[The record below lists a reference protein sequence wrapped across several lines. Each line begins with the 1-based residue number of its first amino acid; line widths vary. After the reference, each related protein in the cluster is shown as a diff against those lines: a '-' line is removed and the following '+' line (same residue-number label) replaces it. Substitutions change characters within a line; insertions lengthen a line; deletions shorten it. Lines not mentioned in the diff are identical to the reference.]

1 MHILIGLGN
10 PGRDYARHRHNI
22 GFMVMDEI
30 ASYYHLGGF
39 KKKLNGNIL
48 EGRVAGQKIILVK
61 PQTFMNKSGHCARNI
76 LDFYKLKAES
86 VTVFYDELD
95 LKPGKL
101 KIKRGGGTGGHNGI
115 KSLDAHIGQ
124 NYRRIRLGIGHP
136 GHKDKVAGYVLHD
149 FGSQDREWLEMLLP
163 SLAKELPIL
172 LDGDEAK
179 YSSKVLQALVPNSN
193 IEGQSK
199 HTNPAQGTART
210 SASSPAKPAHHA
222 VKDKPTT
229 ALGQAF
235 AQLLGGK
242 K

>member
-1 MHILIGLGN
+1 
-10 PGRDYARHRHNI
+10 
-22 GFMVMDEI
+22 MVMDEI
-30 ASYYHLGGF
+30 ASHYHLGGF
-39 KKKLNGNIL
+39 KKAKRWIL
-48 EGRVAGQKIILVK
+48 EGRIAGQKVMLVK
-61 PQTFMNKSGHCARNI
+61 PQTYMNKSGHCARNI
-76 LDFYKLKAES
+76 LDFYKLKADS

-149 FGSQDREWLEMLLP
+149 FATQDRDGEIMP

-179 YSSKVLQALVPNSN
+179 YSSKVLQAFVSQDN
-193 IEGQSK
+193 GDA
-199 HTNPAQGTART
+199 HTKKMNPAGDTART
-210 SASSPAKPAHHA
+210 SASSPAKPAYHA

>member
-1 MHILIGLGN
+1 M
-10 PGRDYARHRHNI
+10 
-22 GFMVMDEI
+22 
-30 ASYYHLGGF
+30 
-39 KKKLNGNIL
+39 
-48 EGRVAGQKIILVK
+48 LVK
-61 PQTFMNKSGHCARNI
+61 PQTYMNKSGHCARNI
-76 LDFYKLKAES
+76 LDFYKLEADS

-149 FGSQDREWLEMLLP
+149 FATQDRDWLEIMLP

-179 YSSKVLQALVPNSN
+179 YSSK
-193 IEGQSK
+193 
-199 HTNPAQGTART
+199 
-210 SASSPAKPAHHA
+210 SAPGIRIP
-222 VKDKPTT
+222 
-229 ALGQAF
+229 G
-235 AQLLGGK
+235 
-242 K
+242 